1 MKANIYITY
10 KEGILDPQGTTVNK
24 ALDSIGI
31 SNIESLNIGKYIQ
44 LEFGNIGIKEAKKI
58 CVEACTKL
66 LANHNTE
73 KYHYEILESEWNHL

>member
-31 SNIESLNIGKYIQ
+31 SNIKSLNIGKYIQ
-44 LEFGNIGIKEAKKI
+44 LEFGNIHIEEAKKI
-58 CVEACTKL
+58 CEEACLKL

-73 KYHYEILESEWNHL
+73 KYHYEILESEWDLL